1 MNQPTIERS
10 VIGAVFGDE
19 AGSSINKI
27 AIGKLLI
34 ESGRLKREDVE
45 KIKKLQMEKGLRFG
59 EAAITLG
66 LCNEDDILRAL
77 SRQFSFDW
85 IAPTETKLASELCAV
100 FDPFGREAEALRT
113 IRGQLLLRW
122 FDQGNRTLAITGVHQ
137 RSGVSHVCANL
148 AVMFAQLGLKTLLI
162 DANLRNPRQEGIFAV
177 RPHGGLSDMLIGRVG
192 MDAITRVPQIANLSL
207 LTAGAIPPNPQELLA
222 RPSFYQL
229 LQKAQDEFEIVLL
242 DTPAYD
248 VGADLESSPAAPVA
262 HWWWPAKDMAKAS
275 VARQLQ
281 QDFASSGVSVCGAR
295 AQTSFK
301 AHVIKGQLTSPTGKK
316 PQGRLQGASTLA
328 CRPACKPRQYWPA
341 ARQQQSTT
349 SKAQPT

>member
-229 LQKAQDEFEIVLL
+229 LQKAQDDFEIVLL

-248 VGADLESSPAAPVA
+248 VGADLEIIASRARGALVVA
-262 HWWWPAKDMAKAS
+262 RKDITKAS
-275 VARQLQ
+275 IARQLQ
-281 QDFASSGVSVCGAR
+281 EVLQGSGVTLCGAV
-295 AQTSFK
+295 FNEF
-301 AHVIKGQLTSPTGKK
+301 
-316 PQGRLQGASTLA
+316 
-328 CRPACKPRQYWPA
+328 
-341 ARQQQSTT
+341 
-349 SKAQPT
+349 